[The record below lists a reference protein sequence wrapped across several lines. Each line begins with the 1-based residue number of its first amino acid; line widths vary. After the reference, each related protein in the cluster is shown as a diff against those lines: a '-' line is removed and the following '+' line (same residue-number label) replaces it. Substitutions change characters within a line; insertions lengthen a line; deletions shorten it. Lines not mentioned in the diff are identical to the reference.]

1 MSLSNDESRLD
12 LEPATAGY
20 REPPPDRRKFMPEPP
35 PVRLAAIEDMRVLVS
50 EAVEERELDA
60 FYVAM
65 LQFERDRN
73 AQGCIIYRAENFRLM
88 LQIQSSQIERVDMR
102 PIGVEVLSLI
112 DAEAKII
119 ERELEYQRIKGLT
132 AGSDQ
137 LMLQDPAG
145 NWVSIT
151 ERRGVR

>member
-1 MSLSNDESRLD
+1 MSVSNDESK
-12 LEPATAGY
+12 LELVPPTTGY
-20 REPPPDRRKFMPEPP
+20 RQPPPDRRKHIPEPP
-35 PVRLAAIEDMRVLVS
+35 PVRLMAIEDVQVV
-50 EAVEERELDA
+50 AADHFERELDE

-73 AQGCIIYRAENFRLM
+73 AHGSLVYRAENFRLM
-88 LQIQSSQIERVDMR
+88 LQIQSSPIERLDMR
-102 PIGVEVLSLI
+102 PIGVEVLSLVA
-112 DAEAKII
+112 AEAKII

-151 ERRGVR
+151 ERRNVR

>member
-1 MSLSNDESRLD
+1 MSSDESRLE
-12 LEPATAGY
+12 LERPPTDY
-20 REPPPDRRKFMPEPP
+20 RKPPPDRRPHVPEPP
-35 PVRLAAIEDMRVLVS
+35 PVRLTAIEDVAAIAP
-50 EAVEERELDA
+50 EGIERELDD

-65 LQFERDRN
+65 LQFERDPNSRN
-73 AQGCIIYRAENFRLM
+73 SLVYRAENFRLM
-88 LQIQSSQIERVDMR
+88 IEIKSSPPSRDDMR
-102 PIGVEVLSLI
+102 PIAVEVLSLV
-112 DAEAKII
+112 DAESKII
-119 ERELEYQRIKGLT
+119 QREFEYQRIKGLT

>member
-1 MSLSNDESRLD
+1 MSLSNDESRLE
-12 LEPATAGY
+12 LVPPATGY
-20 REPPPDRRKFMPEPP
+20 RQPPPDRRKHIPEPP
-35 PVRLAAIEDMRVLVS
+35 PVRLMAIEDLLAHVPEDLQ
-50 EAVEERELDA
+50 RELDE
-60 FYVAM
+60 FYLTM
-65 LQFERDRN
+65 LQFERDPN
-73 AQGCIIYRAENFRLM
+73 AHGCIIYRAENFRLM
-88 LQIQSSQIERVDMR
+88 LQIQSSSIERLDMR
-102 PIGVEVLSLI
+102 AIGVEVLSLV

-145 NWVSIT
+145 NWVSIS